1 MFREK
6 ALEKLRSPEQLDE
19 PVLTIR
25 RLDKVASR
33 ALVYLLSFFF
43 LWGIFGGIPEPGTGQ
58 GILITPNAVVPVQAT
73 SEGQISAWEV
83 KVGDVVEAGD
93 VLAVLGQPETER
105 DSEVAAARL
114 REVRHKNEEI
124 GSLREMNVQ
133 AQLDSLEQKRRNLQ
147 ERIQYMESFIAET
160 RNVIGEI
167 NGNNQL
173 LLEMQRDNL
182 RDARAAA
189 AELTQAWLERKQAYQ
204 RLRNENLI
212 SEESVV
218 QVQNNYDDS
227 LINLRSLEL
236 QIKQMDLAAVELQE
250 AFVLANNQMSIKESL
265 LADLQL
271 QLGELDKVGA
281 SIEKFR
287 QEAAF
292 RDRTEVNDLERQ
304 LDAANRKL
312 AEDLFVR
319 ADQGGRI
326 LELTVAEGGVVSPGQ
341 RVAQLDTR
349 VDDKDLIVLA
359 YFTPKVGKALRDGM
373 TVRISPDT
381 VPQRQYGT
389 ILGNLLSV
397 TEFPVTTAAASSYVG
412 NAAVAQRLMSGG
424 HEIQATIAMSIS
436 ADTPTGYK
444 WTSEAGPTTDITAG
458 TTASVQVTLERRAP
472 FSYIMPVLREWSGL

>member
-33 ALVYLLSFFF
+33 ALTYLLCFFF

-58 GILITPNAVVPVQAT
+58 GILITPNAVVPVQTT
-73 SEGQISAWEV
+73 SEGQISAWKV

-93 VLAVLGQPETER
+93 VLATLGQPETER

-114 REVRHKNEEI
+114 REVRYKNEEVS
-124 GSLREMNVQ
+124 SLREKSIQ
-133 AQLDSLEQKRRNLQ
+133 AQLNSLEKKRRHLR
-147 ERIQYMESFIAET
+147 ERIQYMELFIAKT
-160 RNVIGEI
+160 RNVITEL
-167 NGNNQL
+167 NDNNQF
-173 LLEMQRDNL
+173 LLEIQRDNL
-182 RDARAAA
+182 RDAHAAG
-189 AELTQAWLERKQAYQ
+189 AELTEAWLERKQAYQ

-212 SEESVV
+212 SEESVLE
-218 QVQNNYDDS
+218 VQNNYDDS

-250 AFVLANNQMSIKESL
+250 AFVLASNQMSMKESL

-271 QLGELDKVGA
+271 QLGELDKVEA
-281 SIEKFR
+281 NIEKLR
-287 QEAAF
+287 REAAF
-292 RDRTEVNDLERQ
+292 RDRTEVNDLQRQ

-319 ADQGGRI
+319 ADQGGRV

-349 VDDKDLIVLA
+349 VDDTDLIVLA
-359 YFTPKVGKALRDGM
+359 YFTSKVGKALRTGM

-397 TEFPVTTAAASSYVG
+397 TEFPVTTAAVSSYVG
-412 NAAVAQRLMSGG
+412 NAAVARRLMSDG
-424 HEIQATIAMSIS
+424 HEIQATIAMSVS
-436 ADTPTGYK
+436 ADTPTGYE
-444 WTSEAGPTTDITAG
+444 WTSELGPTTAITAG